1 MNDTA
6 TQQGA
11 ARNEPPPQDP
21 DVNSDEV
28 AVRPGPR
35 QAQMEAM
42 AERQEAARLQELD
55 EAMAGDPGLASEQ
68 ARINDAIV
76 EANAEVGIRHEQTP
90 IEAGLST
97 QQSIAPSEPAQQG
110 LPQNLQD
117 DPLADFIEMQNGAAM
132 VKAKVNGQDRLIPL
146 ADAKRQL
153 QIGVAAE
160 VRMQSA
166 AEREKAAEARERRII
181 AGEAALV
188 ARLKQQQA
196 QPAVP
201 AEADLTEEDLLEEAQ
216 DIFNTAFSGTEEDA
230 AKKLAKTL
238 VKIRRSATP
247 AQPQQQIDANEI
259 ARQAASMATGMLAQQ
274 NKKKDVNTAYQKF
287 KTDYPEILSD
297 ANLFKMADD
306 MTETIERENPNWE
319 IAQVMDEAGKRTRNW
334 VKGLSGQL
342 SDTDDKSPLNSVNQN
357 SPSATQS
364 TQTRQDRKAGL
375 VRMPTPAGAAIHS
388 EPTQDSEGEQSPQD
402 ALRELRAL
410 RGQPV

>member
-42 AERQEAARLQELD
+42 AERQEAARLQELN

-201 AEADLTEEDLLEEAQ
+201 AEADLTEEDLHEEAQ
-216 DIFNTAFSGTEEDA
+216 DID
-230 AKKLAKTL
+230 
-238 VKIRRSATP
+238 
-247 AQPQQQIDANEI
+247 
-259 ARQAASMATGMLAQQ
+259 
-274 NKKKDVNTAYQKF
+274 
-287 KTDYPEILSD
+287 
-297 ANLFKMADD
+297 
-306 MTETIERENPNWE
+306 
-319 IAQVMDEAGKRTRNW
+319 
-334 VKGLSGQL
+334 
-342 SDTDDKSPLNSVNQN
+342 
-357 SPSATQS
+357 
-364 TQTRQDRKAGL
+364 
-375 VRMPTPAGAAIHS
+375 
-388 EPTQDSEGEQSPQD
+388 
-402 ALRELRAL
+402 
-410 RGQPV
+410 